1 MIGEKYRNI
10 KLFYGIR
17 DILAIKRSFKQYF
30 IPTRVPH
37 YIPISIPHFIP
48 ISVPF
53 RILSPYPFRSAFY
66 PHIRSVPFRILSSY
80 TFRILSSYPFRILS
94 PYPFRILSSY
104 PFRSVPQIRSVPH
117 PYPHF
122 NLTPLT
128 LDICVLFG
136 LSILVI
142 LHIPNG
148 SYLTRC
154 HDLTNPTS

>member
-1 MIGEKYRNI
+1 MIGEKYRNV

-17 DILAIKRSFKQYF
+17 DILAIKRFFKQYF

-66 PHIRSVPFRILSSY
+66 PHIRSAF
-80 TFRILSSYPFRILS
+80 YPHI
-94 PYPFRILSSY
+94 
-104 PFRSVPQIRSVPH
+104 RSVPQIRSVPH

-122 NLTPLT
+122 NLTRWET
-128 LDICVLFG
+128 R
-136 LSILVI
+136 IL
-142 LHIPNG
+142 
-148 SYLTRC
+148 YLGNLALVFIQQSVWRC
-154 HDLTNPTS
+154 CQFSKNTALK

>member
-53 RILSPYPFRSAFY
+53 RILS
-66 PHIRSVPFRILSSY
+66 HIRSVPHFIPISV
-80 TFRILSSYPFRILS
+80 PFRILS

-122 NLTPLT
+122 NLTQCQRHDNGVFIFT
-128 LDICVLFG
+128 LC
-136 LSILVI
+136 
-142 LHIPNG
+142 
-148 SYLTRC
+148 
-154 HDLTNPTS
+154 